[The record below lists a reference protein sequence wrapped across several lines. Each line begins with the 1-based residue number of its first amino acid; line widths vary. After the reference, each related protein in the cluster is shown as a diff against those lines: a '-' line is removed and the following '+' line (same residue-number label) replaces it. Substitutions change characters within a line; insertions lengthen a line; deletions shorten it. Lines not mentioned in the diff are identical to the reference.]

1 MSGIELDGGPV
12 MGVVF
17 VTMVCAAVALPFI
30 AMAWALK
37 RRECPHCGASIDA
50 DPLLVHLLTGE

>member
-1 MSGIELDGGPV
+1 

-17 VTMVCAAVALPFI
+17 VTMVCSAVALPLI

-37 RRECPHCGASIDA
+37 RRKCPHCGASIEA
-50 DPLLVHLLTGE
+50 DPVLVRLLTGE

>member
-1 MSGIELDGGPV
+1 